1 MFIQPYVW
9 FDGRCEEAVT
19 FYNGAIG
26 AEIQMLMRQGET
38 PDGTGRMP
46 PGAENK
52 ILHVTFRVGDSL
64 IMASDGQCG
73 GNPTFKG
80 ISLALSVADTP
91 AAERAF
97 AALGSGGKVE
107 MPLTKTFFSPSFGI
121 VVDRFGV
128 TWMVSVAQAP
138 ADSSHS

>member
-1 MFIQPYVW
+1 MVVQPYIW
-9 FDGRCEEAVT
+9 FDGRCEEALT
-19 FYNGAIG
+19 FYKGAIG
-26 AEIQMLMRQGET
+26 AEIEMLMRQGEN
-38 PDGTGRMP
+38 PGGTGMMP
-46 PGAENK
+46 PGADQK
-52 ILHVTFRVGDSL
+52 ILHAAFRVGDSL
-64 IMASDGQCG
+64 LLASDGRCS

-80 ISLALSVADTP
+80 FSLALSVVDTP

-128 TWMVSVAQAP
+128 NWMVSVAQA
-138 ADSSHS
+138 